1 MHSMFWS
8 SLVAGAEINLANMNS
23 TENEEKFL
31 RIALNSTKGRMD
43 LLKILMPDRT
53 TNSSNF
59 YKAEM
64 GSLETKKRA
73 AFNGTWKKLFYLN
86 WSLLFRVHFLKRN
99 VYVVCSFWML
109 KRRSEYWY
117 TSHNYMIVSWK
128 VCLLVL
134 IRPLNLHWETYYF

>member
-1 MHSMFWS
+1 MFWS

-73 AFNGTWKKLFYLN
+73 AFNGT
-86 WSLLFRVHFLKRN
+86 
-99 VYVVCSFWML
+99 
-109 KRRSEYWY
+109 
-117 TSHNYMIVSWK
+117 
-128 VCLLVL
+128 
-134 IRPLNLHWETYYF
+134 